1 MRQPVEA
8 VALHTVP
15 PGQINGDRVPR
26 CPLRHLPVEG
36 GVEGRHDGD
45 VGTQGGLRGAD
56 GAQRRPIVQG
66 RQLAQALDGV
76 DDLLVD
82 QHRFHKAVAAVDDPV
97 ADGVDTVPSREADFG
112 QPFQHAA
119 GRLTV
124 IRQGGLLEQPSPLGG
139 ELDGALATDA
149 VDDASREQALPLFPD
164 KPELKR
170 GASAVDGEYVHRHR
184 TRRLIA
190 RAWRWA
196 LPYNTS
202 AARSPSSSPLESVLG
217 VIG

>member
-1 MRQPVEA
+1 M
-8 VALHTVP
+8 
-15 PGQINGDRVPR
+15 
-26 CPLRHLPVEG
+26 
-36 GVEGRHDGD
+36 
-45 VGTQGGLRGAD
+45 
-56 GAQRRPIVQG
+56 QG
-66 RQLAQALDGV
+66 RQLAQALDGF
-76 DDLLVD
+76 DDPFVD

-97 ADGVDTVPSREADFG
+97 ANGVDTVASREPDIG

-124 IRQGGLLEQPSPLGG
+124 IRQGGLLEQPSPFGI

-149 VDDASREQALPLFPD
+149 IDDASREQALPFLPG

-190 RAWRWA
+190 RA
-196 LPYNTS
+196 
-202 AARSPSSSPLESVLG
+202 
-217 VIG
+217 